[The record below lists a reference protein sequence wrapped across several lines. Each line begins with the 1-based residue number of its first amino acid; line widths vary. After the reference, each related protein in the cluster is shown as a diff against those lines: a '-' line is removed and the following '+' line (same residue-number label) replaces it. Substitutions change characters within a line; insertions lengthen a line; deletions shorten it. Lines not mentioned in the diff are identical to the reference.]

1 VLLKD
6 KNLIYVNIVLFISLL
21 VIIALGIFLLPKRP
35 APVTVKKAVTVP
47 PAESIVTEGY
57 DISKLRGEEASEQAG
72 KETKDLAGMYA
83 NFPESDVGENM
94 PEIWSKVSPEQKKSF
109 NDVLE
114 KQIEIAKALLKLN
127 PEDRKARNMLLIS
140 EMLKEMAANGF
151 NHPIKKK

>member
-1 VLLKD
+1 
-6 KNLIYVNIVLFISLL
+6 
-21 VIIALGIFLLPKRP
+21 
-35 APVTVKKAVTVP
+35 
-47 PAESIVTEGY
+47 
-57 DISKLRGEEASEQAG
+57 
-72 KETKDLAGMYA
+72 
-83 NFPESDVGENM
+83 M